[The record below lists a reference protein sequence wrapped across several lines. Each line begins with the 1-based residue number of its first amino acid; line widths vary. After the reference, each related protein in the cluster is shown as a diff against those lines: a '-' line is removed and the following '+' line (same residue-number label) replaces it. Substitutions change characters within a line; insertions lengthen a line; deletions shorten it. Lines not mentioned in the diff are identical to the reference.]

1 MSNRFDPH
9 TESTCRLC
17 RQGRAKV
24 RFTDDQNVI
33 DVECPNC
40 GQFRIEIPGYHIDL
54 NTLSDEQRERLIAFV
69 NAERSTGDVSPL
81 ITRER
86 LQDVAGTGA
95 GQVEP

>member
-17 RQGRAKV
+17 RQSHARV

-33 DVECPNC
+33 DVECPTC
-40 GQFRIEIPGYHIDL
+40 GQFRIEIPGYHIDM
-54 NTLSDEQRERLIAFV
+54 NSLSDPQRDKLIAFV
-69 NAERSTGDVSPL
+69 NHERTTGDVSPL

-86 LQDVAGTGA
+86 LQDIIGTVGR
-95 GQVEP
+95 